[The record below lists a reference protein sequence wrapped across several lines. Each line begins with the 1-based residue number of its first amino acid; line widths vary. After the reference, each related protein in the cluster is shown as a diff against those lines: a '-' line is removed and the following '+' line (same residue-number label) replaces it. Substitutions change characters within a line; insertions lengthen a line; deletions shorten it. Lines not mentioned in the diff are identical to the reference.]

1 MYAKIAYNADA
12 GNDNDQVLLDIKDLL
27 TGETVLANLTGN
39 IDTGSSVIDTS
50 FTTVNYTL
58 FDTVGTG
65 QYIFQIPYH
74 DDGAQFF
81 YAELLSFSTDEIHL
95 RLWEEWDTG
104 SNTGTD
110 GTQYATTGASTLVD
124 MIDFTNSPFTVFI
137 TATARH
143 LIIRTVF
150 NSGQVKFFRGFMQY
164 DRGEA
169 WDTTAAGFAPA
180 LVTVNDTIAT
190 SLVYALPHRRSNGA
204 IHTLANTDLYLAV
217 RYGNSQQDDLNVQIG
232 NSSSAA
238 RGLNSSADPVHNM
251 YEFGFSHTSSVER
264 FLTGKIS
271 DMFLATYQNGGFGDI
286 VSISGNDYFIWETDL
301 NYRIAIRKG

>member
-1 MYAKIAYNADA
+1 MYAKIVYNADA

-74 DDGAQFF
+74 DDVAQFF
-81 YAELLSFSTDEIHL
+81 YVELLSFQTDEIHL
-95 RLWEEWDTG
+95 KLWELWDAP
-104 SNTGTD
+104 SNTGTN
-110 GTQYATTGASTLVD
+110 GANYSSTGNSTLVE
-124 MIDFTNSPFTVFI
+124 MFNFTLAPFTVYI

-150 NSGQVKFFRGFMQY
+150 NSGTVKFFRGFIQY

-169 WDTTAAGFAPA
+169 WDTTAAGFAPVLHTFSDLFA
-180 LVTVNDTIAT
+180 QSA
-190 SLVYALPHRRSNGA
+190 VYTLPHKRSDGAVYTGAANG
-204 IHTLANTDLYLAV
+204 LYLAT
-217 RYGNSQQDDLNVQIG
+217 RYANSQQDDLNLLIG
-232 NSSSAA
+232 GSSSAA
-238 RGLNSSADPVHNM
+238 RGLNSSSDPVHNM
-251 YEFGFSHTSSVER
+251 YEFGFSFLSTGER
-264 FLTGKIS
+264 FLTGKVS

-286 VSISGNDYFIWETDL
+286 VSIGGSDYFIWETDL